1 MIHITIE
8 KTLNKMLDTEVD
20 ILYRTERNERF
31 HDKVNTRISPYFAK
45 NSQNCPK
52 SEFFSS

>member
-31 HDKVNTRISPYFAK
+31 HDKVNTRISHYK
-45 NSQNCPK
+45 
-52 SEFFSS
+52 